1 MKKLRSFLLLLL
13 LVTKGYSQDQEKL
26 PEQPWKDI
34 LEMNSH
40 GYTPITKWTTDIDI
54 KLEGLYTEAD
64 SLVVSQITRKLDSIT
79 ETITITFTNTED
91 ANLRIH
97 FLDTL
102 VRVKNKFNSTT
113 AVRYRPNSGNGYESA
128 DLYVYKIDQ
137 TDLEVRNTLESKL
150 AKSLIGGLFI
160 LSFTEQKRSSIFNP
174 LVASNNSNYPLNKE
188 DIAIFE
194 EVYGK
199 NYDKRLKVAEEQYKY
214 VLRNIRNEEISQRK
228 KSIWWVKNPI
238 SILILPTIILLLVF
252 VFIIK
257 KINQV
262 LTSKIKHDWFRFGII
277 SLIGLLFAD
286 ILIVLFTSLYDFI
299 TMPPYQYSSVS
310 IIGKIKRSTI
320 ILFVLVFPFLFLLR
334 YIELRITKSTRKIL
348 TKTSLIFL
356 STGFLPF
363 IIISL
368 LMYFTNNLTGDHSYY
383 FLSQIFLLIMTF
395 ASIRAF
401 ISYFIFKER
410 SLIVENEMQLS
421 HLRELKTSAEL
432 KALQSQINP
441 HFLYNALNSIA
452 SLAHKNADKTEK
464 MALSLSDL
472 FKYTINRKGKKDST
486 IGDEVEMV
494 KNYLE
499 VEQIRFDDRL
509 NFIIEVDPS
518 LENTKIPMF
527 LIQPLIENAVK
538 HGISKLENNGQI
550 TLRIQKSEAGIT
562 IIVEDNGPDFP
573 EGLVS
578 GHGLQTV
585 FDLLRLTYKEKAS
598 ISWKNT
604 PTKQIKIT
612 IEN

>member
-13 LVTKGYSQDQEKL
+13 LVTKGYSQEQEKL

-40 GYTPITKWTTDIDI
+40 EYSPITKWATDIDI

-64 SLVVSQITRKLDSIT
+64 SLVVSQITKKLDSIT
-79 ETITITFTNTED
+79 ETISITFTNTED

-102 VRVKNKFNSTT
+102 IREKNNFNSTIT
-113 AVRYRPNSGNGYESA
+113 GRYGPNYGSGYESA
-128 DLYVYKIDQ
+128 EVYVYKSDNS
-137 TDLEVRNTLESKL
+137 DLEAQNTLESRL
-150 AKSLIGGLFI
+150 AKTIVNGSFI
-160 LSFTEQKRSSIFNP
+160 NSGMKRRNSVFNP
-174 LVASNNSNYPLNKE
+174 QVGYNNSTVPLNQE
-188 DIAIFE
+188 DMAIIN

-199 NYDKRLKVAEEQYKY
+199 DYEKRLKIAEEQYKF

-262 LTSKIKHDWFRFGII
+262 LSSKIKHDWFRFGII
-277 SLIGLLFAD
+277 SFIGLLFANV
-286 ILIVLFTSLYDFI
+286 LIVLFTSVYDFI

-368 LMYFTNNLTGDHSYY
+368 LMYFTNNLTGNHSYY

-509 NFIIEVDPS
+509 NFTIEVDPA

-538 HGISKLENNGQI
+538 HGISKLEKNGQI